1 MCAGETLRVGLY
13 PVATV
18 LLGSVQRCVG
28 LLDEFAGA
36 ALVACC
42 TYRHADAQA
51 DPAQWAMR
59 VGQAQ
64 GGQYAED
71 GLAQLAGAGQ
81 VAIGGNHR
89 ELLTAIAGHV
99 IAGTPCAG
107 LQHAGDGLQALVAG
121 LVAEVVVVQLEVVD
135 IQHQQGQLL
144 ATARGPR
151 PFVGEDFIEV
161 AAVTQA
167 SQCVGA

>member
-1 MCAGETLRVGLY
+1 
-13 PVATV
+13 
-18 LLGSVQRCVG
+18 
-28 LLDEFAGA
+28 
-36 ALVACC
+36 
-42 TYRHADAQA
+42 
-51 DPAQWAMR
+51 MR

-64 GGQYAED
+64 SGQYAED

-107 LQHAGDGLQALVAG
+107 LQHAGYGLQALVAG